1 MREIARQAGVGVATL
16 YRHFPT
22 REALVDAVYQDQVV
36 RLTAGARDL
45 LAAHPPARA
54 LRLWMDLFA
63 DWLATKRGMTGTLLA
78 MVDAGDISLAHTR
91 GELLAAIATILD
103 AGIAAGQ
110 IRADTSAEDVS
121 AAVLGLLAVSGE
133 RGNPEQAQRLLDV
146 LMDGLKD
153 SIRTLSPYFARAS
166 GVTGV
171 KKLTRL
177 PSGSRTSRERL
188 PQGRVFGSATTS
200 EVGIQAARRCQ
211 RASTSS
217 TRNSMI
223 TLRLAP
229 GAALP
234 GANSGTVPVLP
245 IARVAPAGVASSAKS
260 GVAQVAGRAVAF
272 S

>member
-1 MREIARQAGVGVATL
+1 MTADPSSPAQQQLRADALRNRESVLAAATAAFAASEAEPSMREIARQAGVGVATL

-63 DWLATKRGMTGTLLA
+63 DWLTTKRGMTGTLLA

-103 AGIAAGQ
+103 AGIAAGE

-146 LMDGLKD
+146 LMDGL
-153 SIRTLSPYFARAS
+153 RTRS
-166 GVTGV
+166 
-171 KKLTRL
+171 
-177 PSGSRTSRERL
+177 ER
-188 PQGRVFGSATTS
+188 
-200 EVGIQAARRCQ
+200 
-211 RASTSS
+211 
-217 TRNSMI
+217 
-223 TLRLAP
+223 
-229 GAALP
+229 
-234 GANSGTVPVLP
+234 
-245 IARVAPAGVASSAKS
+245 
-260 GVAQVAGRAVAF
+260 
-272 S
+272 